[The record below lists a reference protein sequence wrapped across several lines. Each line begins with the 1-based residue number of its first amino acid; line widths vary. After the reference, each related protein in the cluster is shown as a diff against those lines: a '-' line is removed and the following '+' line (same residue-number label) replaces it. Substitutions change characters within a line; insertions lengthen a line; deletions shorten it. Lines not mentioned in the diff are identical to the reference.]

1 MASDGACVRVHA
13 CVCVCVCVCM
23 CVCVC
28 ACVRACVRARAWV
41 RACVRVCVCVCV
53 CVCVNCLWMGKLCV
67 YAFRRSCFV
76 LVFLSSNGH
85 TQICIT
91 YLHQNEI
98 WETVPVLHSRAS
110 VYTVN
115 TCYQERTNRLTYKA
129 TDYQVTDYMH
139 IQLQIADVA
148 CYKRS
153 CIF

>member
-1 MASDGACVRVHA
+1 MIYACCRNCFHTKLIKLSRFSWHRIWPVMVL
-13 CVCVCVCVCM
+13 VYECM
-23 CVCVC
+23 
-28 ACVRACVRARAWV
+28 
-41 RACVRVCVCVCV
+41 RVCVCVCV
-53 CVCVNCLWMGKLCV
+53 CVCVNCLGMGKLCV
-67 YAFRRSCFV
+67 YAFTCECFV
-76 LVFLSSNGH
+76 LVFLSS
-85 TQICIT
+85 IT
-91 YLHQNEI
+91 YLHQNQI

-148 CYKRS
+148 YYKRS